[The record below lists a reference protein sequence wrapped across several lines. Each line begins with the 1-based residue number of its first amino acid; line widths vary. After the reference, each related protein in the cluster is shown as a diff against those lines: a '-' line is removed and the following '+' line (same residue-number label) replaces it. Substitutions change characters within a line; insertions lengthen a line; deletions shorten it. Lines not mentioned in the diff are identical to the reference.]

1 MKPAEVINT
10 IAPLISF
17 EESGFSCDGGDYYSA
32 ESLYARAAKEKAK
45 SYKLM
50 LRDIDFSV
58 HVWRADG
65 VRLADYAYH
74 ARRALNTD
82 LEYPIIVGPLGGIMD
97 GFHRVLGALLDG
109 REYVMAK
116 RLKEL
121 PEPGVD
127 PDKDK
132 SNG

>member
-1 MKPAEVINT
+1 VKPAEVLNT
-10 IAPLISF
+10 IAPLVPF
-17 EESGFSCDGGDYYSA
+17 EESGYGCDDAYYSA
-32 ESLYARAAKEKAK
+32 ESLYAQAAKEKAK
-45 SYKLM
+45 PYKLL

-58 HVWRADG
+58 NVWRRDD

-74 ARRALNTD
+74 ARRALNAD

-97 GFHRVLGALLDG
+97 GFHRVMGALLDG

-116 RLKEL
+116 RLKNL

-127 PDKDK
+127 PDKKD
-132 SNG
+132 